1 MTDPDAPADDLESL
15 ARSLHAQ
22 ITGFLLSLAE
32 VARGDEPQYALSHL
46 MLETS
51 QLCLAGGRLA
61 ALADVRLDE
70 AFEADPGDDADLD
83 AVREGL
89 RRLLAELDV
98 YSDVVDPVLPDRGT
112 AVFRI
117 SDELASVAADLLHGL
132 AHYSAGRVVE
142 AMWWWQYSYFSSWGP
157 SLTSALRAIQSLV
170 AHTRLDTDS
179 PVPSTGTMG

>member
-1 MTDPDAPADDLESL
+1 MTQPPADDLDTL

-22 ITGFLLSLAE
+22 ISGFLLSLTE
-32 VARGDEPQYALSHL
+32 VARGDEPDFALAHL

-61 ALADVRLDE
+61 ALADVRLDD

-83 AVREGL
+83 GVREGL
-89 RRLLAELDV
+89 RRLLGELDV
-98 YSDVVDPVLPDRGT
+98 YADVVDPVLPDRGT

-132 AHYSAGRVVE
+132 AHYSAGRVAE
-142 AMWWWQYSYFSSWGP
+142 ALWWWQYSYFSSWGP
-157 SLTSALRAIQSLV
+157 ALTSALRAIQSLV
-170 AHTRLDTDS
+170 AHTRLDSDPATTT
-179 PVPSTGTMG
+179 TGTMT